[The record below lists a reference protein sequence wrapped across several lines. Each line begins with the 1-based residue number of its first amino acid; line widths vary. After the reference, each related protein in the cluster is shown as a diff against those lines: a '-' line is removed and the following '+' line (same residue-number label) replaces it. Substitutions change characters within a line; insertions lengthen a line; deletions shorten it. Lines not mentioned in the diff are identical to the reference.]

1 MATLMKGREKAPDT
15 EVTRMLGKIW
25 GWFGIFSTGFFA
37 LVWAAWGIRQLAG
50 IEGALRVDLT
60 IIIVLMMGL
69 CGTLSGAA
77 LKSKAI
83 TVSAVV
89 ATALSVLFLMVTPEN
104 DPVRILSFVILGVFA
119 LMVPGALLQ
128 KNGGK

>member
-1 MATLMKGREKAPDT
+1 
-15 EVTRMLGKIW
+15 
-25 GWFGIFSTGFFA
+25 
-37 LVWAAWGIRQLAG
+37 
-50 IEGALRVDLT
+50 
-60 IIIVLMMGL
+60 MMGL

-128 KNGGK
+128 RNGGK